1 MRRPQMR
8 KLGIRKSEVGRCFA
22 SAVFCSAFRIP
33 HFQFVL
39 ALGLALAL
47 SFGAPVPVPAQPP
60 APGDQMLTEYFRAE
74 TARLA
79 ERSLADVKTLDDWT
93 SRRDEYR
100 RQLAEMLGLD
110 PMPERTDLQP
120 VVTGKLENEF
130 FRVENVQFQSRPGL
144 YVTGNLYLPKQQ
156 DKPAPAVLY
165 VCGHGRV
172 KKNGISYGN
181 KTTYQHH
188 GGWLARNGFVCLTID
203 TIQLGEIEGI
213 HHGTYH
219 EGMWWWNSR
228 GYTPAGVEAWNG
240 VRALDYLQSR
250 PEVDGEKLGVAGR
263 SGGGA
268 YSWWVAALDERVKAA
283 VPTAGI
289 TDLENH
295 VVDGCVEGHCDC
307 MFMVNTY
314 RWDYAQVA
322 ALVAPRA
329 LLLTNTDKDGIFP
342 LDGVVRVHRK
352 VRDIYRLHGAENQ
365 LGLQI
370 SEGPHKDIQ
379 ELQVAEFHWFNRFL
393 KGEDAPV
400 ENVGVKYFEPEQLK
414 VFESLPA
421 DELTSHIHDTFVPA
435 APPPKVPETRQEW
448 LKTRDAWIKA
458 LAEKCFAGWPEAP
471 GPLHLSRAFS
481 EEREGLRLSAYDFE
495 SQPHVTL
502 RLYLWHKADL
512 KRPAKVSLNIG
523 PSALLPGMAKLTQT
537 FGEVLG
543 ADAPTGPAAAESET
557 PLAPDTVQGMLL
569 PRGLGRNAWDATP
582 RKQTQN
588 RRRFMLLGQTL
599 AGMQAWDV
607 RRALEATRLIEV
619 CRQAPVEVAAQGD
632 LAAVTLYGALFGPT
646 PAKLVLT
653 DLPASHQSGPDLLN
667 VLKYLDIPQ
676 AVAMAAERG
685 PVELRTPH
693 VEAWSF
699 PTAVATKLRWPE
711 SQVSVRSLAK
721 SEETE
726 GGASK

>member
-1 MRRPQMR
+1 MR
-8 KLGIRKSEVGRCFA
+8 KRSSGKRGAQIAECGAEAVGRVRPFIGA
-22 SAVFCSAFRIP
+22 AFL
-33 HFQFVL
+33 L
-39 ALGLALAL
+39 AMV
-47 SFGAPVPVPAQPP
+47 FGAITPCELRAQGTS
-60 APGDQMLTEYFRAE
+60 AGDKMLADYFRAE

-79 ERSLADVKTLDDWT
+79 ERCLADVKTLEDWT

-110 PMPERTDLQP
+110 PMPERTELKA
-120 VVTGKLENEF
+120 VVTGKREHEF
-130 FRVENVQFQSRPGL
+130 FNVENVQFQSRPGL
-144 YVTGNLYLPKQQ
+144 YVTANLYLPKKQ

-188 GGWLARNGFVCLTID
+188 GEWLARNGFACLTID

-213 HHGTYH
+213 HHGTYR

-240 VRALDYLQSR
+240 IRALDYLQSR
-250 PEVDGEKLGVAGR
+250 PEVDAENLGVAGR

-307 MFMVNTY
+307 MYMVNTY
-314 RWDYAQVA
+314 RWDYPQVA

-329 LLLTNTDKDGIFP
+329 LLITNTDKDGIFP
-342 LDGVVRVHRK
+342 LDGVERVHRK
-352 VRDIYRLHGAENQ
+352 VRDIYRLYDADNQ

-400 ENVGVKYFEPEQLK
+400 EDAGIKYLEPEELK
-414 VFESLPA
+414 VFETLPA
-421 DELTSHIHDTFVPA
+421 DEITSHIHDTFVPVA
-435 APPPKVPETRQEW
+435 ETPKAPETKQAWSRQRNAW
-448 LKTRDAWIKA
+448 LHELQK
-458 LAEKCFAGWPEAP
+458 KCFAGWPQTP
-471 GPLHLSRAFS
+471 GPLHLSEAFS
-481 EEREGLRLSAYDFE
+481 EQREGMRLTVYDFE
-495 SQPHVTL
+495 SQPHVGL
-502 RLYLWHKADL
+502 RVYVWNNVNS
-512 KRPAKVSLNIG
+512 KRPSQVSLAIG
-523 PSALLPGMAKLTQT
+523 NSGSLPGWVKVRRN
-537 FGEVLG
+537 FGELLA
-543 ADAPTGPAAAESET
+543 ADGLPAPVVGQEET
-557 PLAPDTVQGMLL
+557 PLAADAIQALFL
-569 PRGLGRNAWDATP
+569 PRGLGATAWDQSP
-582 RKQTQN
+582 RKQIQN

-607 RRALEATRLIEV
+607 RRALDAMRL
-619 CRQAPVEVAAQGD
+619 VEVVRRSPLQVSARGD
-632 LAAVTLYGALFGPT
+632 LAAVTLYGALFGPA
-646 PAKLVLT
+646 PEKLTLSE
-653 DLPASHQSGPDLLN
+653 LPASHSSGPDLLN
-667 VLKYLDIPQ
+667 VMRYLDLPQ
-676 AVAMAAERG
+676 VVAMAAERG
-685 PVELRTPH
+685 PIELLSADRD
-693 VEAWSF
+693 AWSY
-699 PTAVATKLRWPE
+699 PAAVAENLAWPE
-711 SQVSVRSLAK
+711 SQLSIQAQPK
-721 SEETE
+721 SEEND
-726 GGASK
+726 GDASQ